1 MRGLR
6 LQLLFT
12 TEAQRTQRTAENVMD
27 DRDRLSHAVIGDALA
42 VHRELGPGLL
52 ESVYEVC
59 LAHELTIRGVPF
71 ETGLRVPVIY
81 AGVRLRSYFRLD
93 LLVAGRLV
101 VELKSVAQVLPV
113 HSAQLIT
120 YLKLTGHRHGL
131 LINFNVTKLVNG
143 VRRFVR

>member
-1 MRGLR
+1 
-6 LQLLFT
+6 
-12 TEAQRTQRTAENVMD
+12 MD
-27 DRDRLSHAVIGDALA
+27 ERDPLSHAVIGAALA

-59 LAHELTIRGVPF
+59 LTHELTIRGVPF

-81 AGVRLRSYFRLD
+81 AGVRLRSFFRLD

-101 VELKSVAQVLPV
+101 VELKSVANVLPV
-113 HSAQLIT
+113 HKAQLIT

-131 LINFNVTKLVNG
+131 LINFNVPRLIDGITRLAK
-143 VRRFVR
+143 

>member
-1 MRGLR
+1 
-6 LQLLFT
+6 
-12 TEAQRTQRTAENVMD
+12 MD
-27 DRDRLSHAVIGDALA
+27 ERDPLSHAVIGAALA

-59 LAHELTIRGVPF
+59 LTHELTIRGVPF

-81 AGVRLRSYFRLD
+81 AGVRLRSFFRLD

-101 VELKSVAQVLPV
+101 VELKSVAHVLPV
-113 HSAQLIT
+113 HTAQLIT

-131 LINFNVTKLVNG
+131 LINFNVPRLIDGITRLAK
-143 VRRFVR
+143 